1 MSYYWVATTND
12 NRPESE
18 AVGSYGP
25 LDEFEMWCYE
35 DRCAE
40 RQRWNEAEG
49 TDKYPMPLRRLEP
62 TFEQYAEIGWAMGP
76 SITGSTSNRLM
87 SLMGVRNEC
96 PEPDCG
102 IIVRNPQQLIDGAE
116 RALSFPVDEP
126 TECYLR
132 SILRVA
138 LQARE
143 WGVEV
148 RAF

>member
-1 MSYYWVATTND
+1 MSYYWIATTED
-12 NRPESE
+12 NRPEHE

-25 LDEFEMWCYE
+25 LDEFEMECYE
-35 DRCAE
+35 DE
-40 RQRWNEAEG
+40 RNQREGWNQMEG
-49 TDKYPMPLRRLEP
+49 YDKYPMPLRRLKP

-126 TECYLR
+126 TEYYLR

-138 LQARE
+138 KQARE

-148 RAF
+148 RAM